1 MVNRDAT
8 RGLDENCGIRR
19 NRIPA
24 ECHLGGKGEHG
35 RKTTRVLA
43 TSERASARASFVLRA
58 IKPWDDHE
66 GLLLRAKM
74 RRPGSATGMPSSRVF
89 FFFFWALFAFLG
101 GGFWLLECCGAK
113 WMAAHGLLLWS
124 SYGLFFVQ
132 ICFFFLRT
140 LQGNRSA

>member
-1 MVNRDAT
+1 MANRDAT
-8 RGLDENCGIRR
+8 RGLDENGGIRR

-74 RRPGSATGMPSSRVF
+74 RRPGSATGMPSS
-89 FFFFWALFAFLG
+89 WG
-101 GGFWLLECCGAK
+101 
-113 WMAAHGLLLWS
+113 
-124 SYGLFFVQ
+124 
-132 ICFFFLRT
+132 FFFLFLSLVCIFGRGFLVAGVLWSKMDGCT
-140 LQGNRSA
+140 RLVAVIIIWPVFRPNRFLLFAYAPRE